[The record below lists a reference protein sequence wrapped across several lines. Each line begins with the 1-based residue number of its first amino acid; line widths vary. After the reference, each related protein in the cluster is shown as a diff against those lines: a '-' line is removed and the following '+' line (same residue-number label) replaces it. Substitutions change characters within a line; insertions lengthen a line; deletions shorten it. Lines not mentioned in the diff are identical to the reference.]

1 MWQWSGRA
9 AVLRSATVRYCGD
22 REARCLLPAPRLAY
36 VAPWTISRL
45 GRGMTVGSQQG
56 GSGYSRTARR
66 IDTSLRGARYRSSV
80 GTYPTAPPPRLAP
93 ARAAAAQPGLERS
106 QIAARPALR
115 RNPPIPPWRYGPCR
129 KICAP
134 GYHDGSVP
142 SARSQNWCL
151 SARRPALPGG
161 RSVNSRVERGELSTR
176 SPERGAPTVSDTN
189 PLSPPDPALTLC
201 RFK

>member
-1 MWQWSGRA
+1 M
-9 AVLRSATVRYCGD
+9 RSATVRYCGD

-151 SARRPALPGG
+151 SARRPALPGA
-161 RSVNSRVERGELSTR
+161 STLESSAESSPLDHLSAARRPCLT
-176 SPERGAPTVSDTN
+176 
-189 PLSPPDPALTLC
+189 LTLC
-201 RFK
+201 RLPTLH